1 MAPGVRKH
9 YGKRGMPVFTSREI
23 QIASK
28 ILSARGSI
36 RIKDLA
42 DEFQVSSRTVQY
54 DLENIKFFFK
64 KQCIEYCSSPGKGI
78 WVNCMKQQREHAL
91 AELSQQQKINIH
103 LSQETRVK
111 HILLQL
117 LFSEGYI
124 TAGGLAE
131 ELNVSRGTILSDMD
145 YVNVFLEGSG
155 LFFKRQVRLG
165 YRLDGSEIA
174 LRSLAEKLLRDSMS
188 VYDIY
193 KMIGRIKDGISKET
207 PPLQLIGVT
216 AGDYKVVEEVMI
228 RAFRDHGSLLLEE
241 NIVIMVTRLLVSL
254 SRVRIKRYIGDS
266 MQEALKG
273 DLYWHE
279 VYEKNGLP
287 ALQDEFDY
295 VQGRYQ
301 KTQMQVDIAGLSV
314 DLIQKVSIMEN
325 FPYYQD
331 NTLYSRLLN
340 HLRHDF
346 SHMFS
351 TENKDTDRNPFHDL
365 IIKNHYHLYKSI
377 RTVCRHH
384 IDDAYLFPNESF
396 ISYLALHF
404 LIAQKN
410 LGVGRKMRV
419 VFVCATGQGAA
430 KLIERML
437 EAEIRRL
444 EIVKHCS
451 LTETAGVVENLKPD
465 FIISVFPI
473 EATVPVVV
481 VEPLPTKADIESIR
495 KLIDNQ
501 TEDNEILN
509 SSQPVTLSMDSNKQ
523 EEVSQEVILVGLK
536 IYAALQEKP
545 VYAVKQGLELAFLA
559 HVMLLANRYVFDKQF
574 TAKSKEERPLDCLI
588 KNRLSEIGVFLTLD
602 EIQALTYYFKEQGEI
617 I

>member
-1 MAPGVRKH
+1 M
-9 YGKRGMPVFTSREI
+9 FTSREI
-23 QIASK
+23 QVAGK
-28 ILSARGSI
+28 ILSAKGSI

-64 KQCIEYCSSPGKGI
+64 KQGIEYCSSPGKGI
-78 WVNCMKQQREHAL
+78 WVSCMKQQRERAL

-103 LSQETRVK
+103 LSQETRVR

-117 LFSEGYI
+117 LFRDGYI

-131 ELNVSRGTILSDMD
+131 ELDVSRGTILSDMD

-165 YRLDGSEIA
+165 YRLDGSEIS

-207 PPLQLIGVT
+207 PPLQLNGVS

-228 RAFRDHGSLLLEE
+228 RAYRDHGSVILEE

-254 SRVRIKRYIGDS
+254 SRVRIKKYIGDS
-266 MQEALKG
+266 MQEALK
-273 DLYWHE
+273 DESRLSLYWCE
-279 VYEKNGLP
+279 VYEKNNLP
-287 ALQDEFDY
+287 TLQDEFDY

-325 FPYYQD
+325 FPYYED
-331 NTLYSRLLN
+331 NTLHSRLLN
-340 HLRHDF
+340 HLRHDL

-351 TENKDTDRNPFHDL
+351 TEKNDTDRNPFHNL

-377 RTVCRHH
+377 RTVCRHY

-404 LIAQKN
+404 LVAQKN
-410 LGVGRKMRV
+410 LGVGRKKRV
-419 VFVCATGQGAA
+419 VFVCATGRGAA

-437 EAEIRRL
+437 EAEVRRM
-444 EIVKHCS
+444 EVVKHCTLS
-451 LTETAGVVENLKPD
+451 EVTEVVDHSKPD
-465 FIISVFPI
+465 FIISIFPI

-495 KLIDNQ
+495 KLIDDW

-536 IYAALQEKP
+536 IYAALQENP
-545 VYAVKQGLELAFLA
+545 VYAVRQGLELAFLA
-559 HVMLLANRYVFDKQF
+559 HVMLLANRCVFDKQF

-588 KNRLSEIGVFLTLD
+588 KNRLSEIGIFLTLD